1 AVGRRG
7 KSNGTA
13 RLPQSSS
20 HSTTIITLK
29 LTTNLTSQM
38 KNIHILSSAQR
49 QSPSSTTLKLTHY
62 RTHHT
67 AHRTDKLQY
76 PIPSFNYTD
85 LRLNHDL
92 IHPLRTTRTAFHRSV
107 SPSSHHSIHPRRRLF
122 QSSPPRKDVI
132 ESTSLWVRCLFM
144 FNPNLQNIS
153 TLVDSRYSGSFT
165 ILVPL
170 ETGTIL
176 SACFSNAP
184 HNPTVAMCLVIA
196 IGIDQSPR
204 THRWR
209 LLLMSEAE
217 EMEWSHRRFEE
228 IVASDG
234 HLIVGPQDPRTQM
247 VKEICDRLM
256 TALDLDSTVS
266 AAAWPRST
274 DLEEERRTGRRVE
287 PSRKDIKS
295 SAITGSDLLPWKPE
309 SSNPEKK
316 LESDDWEL
324 FIIDLPRINAFVL
337 PTKKIFVYTGLLE
350 LIKNSEELAAAVIA
364 HEDSQPLSAVVFDAM
379 RGISYALTISFPVV
393 SDGLAFCI
401 NYLNDVV
408 VQKAYSRKLETE
420 ADELGLMIM
429 ARAGY
434 DPGAALK
441 LWNLLNQLEEDQRT
455 SNNNSSIGWAE
466 RIPWTRT
473 HPTCKDR
480 ELTIQKALPKAM
492 KFFQQPLSF
501 QSTPAA
507 ISLAKDPSA

>member
-1 AVGRRG
+1 
-7 KSNGTA
+7 
-13 RLPQSSS
+13 
-20 HSTTIITLK
+20 
-29 LTTNLTSQM
+29 M

-122 QSSPPRKDVI
+122 QSSPPRKDLFGFGVFSCSI
-132 ESTSLWVRCLFM
+132 PIFKTFLLSLTRG
-144 FNPNLQNIS
+144 
-153 TLVDSRYSGSFT
+153 TLVVLPFWYRWKLARYFPRASRTLLT
-165 ILVPL
+165 IPL
-170 ETGTIL
+170 
-176 SACFSNAP
+176 F
-184 HNPTVAMCLVIA
+184 AMCLVIA

-274 DLEEERRTGRRVE
+274 DLGEERRTGRRVE

-364 HEDSQPLSAVVFDAM
+364 HEVSHVVERHSVENLGFSALSAVVFDAM

>member
-1 AVGRRG
+1 
-7 KSNGTA
+7 
-13 RLPQSSS
+13 
-20 HSTTIITLK
+20 
-29 LTTNLTSQM
+29 
-38 KNIHILSSAQR
+38 
-49 QSPSSTTLKLTHY
+49 
-62 RTHHT
+62 
-67 AHRTDKLQY
+67 
-76 PIPSFNYTD
+76 
-85 LRLNHDL
+85 
-92 IHPLRTTRTAFHRSV
+92 
-107 SPSSHHSIHPRRRLF
+107 
-122 QSSPPRKDVI
+122 
-132 ESTSLWVRCLFM
+132 M

-184 HNPTVAMCLVIA
+184 HNPTVCDVSSDRDWDRPKSTYPSLAIVIDVGGRGDGVVTSK
-196 IGIDQSPR
+196 IRGNCCI
-204 THRWR
+204 RW
-209 LLLMSEAE
+209 S
-217 EMEWSHRRFEE
+217 
-228 IVASDG
+228 SD
-234 HLIVGPQDPRTQM
+234 R
-247 VKEICDRLM
+247 
-256 TALDLDSTVS
+256 
-266 AAAWPRST
+266 WPSRPKNS
-274 DLEEERRTGRRVE
+274 DDEERRTGRRVE

-324 FIIDLPRINAFVL
+324 FIIDLPRINA
-337 PTKKIFVYTGLLE
+337 
-350 LIKNSEELAAAVIA
+350 EELAAAVIA
-364 HEDSQPLSAVVFDAM
+364 HEVSHVVERHSVENLGFSALSAVVFDAM